1 MKNSKLKKAL
11 KSQAEEME
19 IKASI
24 AESKVRIQNALSQID
39 ETYFDNMK
47 DSEDEDESMPDSQ
60 LSEGPAG
67 MCEAPSANYY
77 STQDSS
83 LYNGTILTTAES
95 VTIGSRFTEP
105 SPDMYMEAPQEAIGQ
120 EAIGTKPREIRIV
133 PLNRGYNVVVG
144 CHTFAFEDHSRM
156 MKYITKYY
164 ENPSATEQEWFSNK
178 LF

>member
-47 DSEDEDESMPDSQ
+47 DSEDEDES
-60 LSEGPAG
+60 
-67 MCEAPSANYY
+67 
-77 STQDSS
+77 
-83 LYNGTILTTAES
+83 

-105 SPDMYMEAPQEAIGQ
+105 SPDMYMEAPQEAIGQEAIGQ